1 MNSATSKTRNQGETG
16 SKRSISRTG
25 SLGRAMDEIEPQ
37 QLSQSDLAYLRFFL
51 LALHSSMKEVR
62 HSVANR
68 ALVMDVCVGI
78 DLLIENAGRRFGF
91 PLLPPGHQVIPPG
104 PRQHLVNQL
113 TLEAT
118 PPAAPTFNVQCST
131 FNAQTPAARLGPKP
145 ALTTNPPLMSSTRP
159 FRRNESNTLNP
170 LRQRIC
176 GYCGW
181 SWSVGKDGQ
190 ILCLNPESPHAYDIV
205 PVDLA
210 CPEQDPNPE
219 EFQG

>member
-131 FNAQTPAARLGPKP
+131 FNAQRSML
-145 ALTTNPPLMSSTRP
+145 NVQCSTFNAQR
-159 FRRNESNTLNP
+159 SMLNVQCSTFNAQRSMLR
-170 LRQRIC
+170 LRQ
-176 GYCGW
+176 
-181 SWSVGKDGQ
+181 
-190 ILCLNPESPHAYDIV
+190 
-205 PVDLA
+205 LA
-210 CPEQDPNPE
+210 SARNQP
-219 EFQG
+219 